1 MAKDRKMIKTV
12 IFDLDGTL
20 LNTLD
25 TIAYYGNYALQKHG
39 FPSVPTDMHRRFVGN
54 GPEKLVRR
62 LLQYCGAKES
72 DFSSVFSSYL
82 EAYNA
87 EPLFLTRPYDGIMEM
102 LSGLRE
108 KGILVGILS
117 NKQDEAVTK
126 TVIHFFRGYVDFI
139 RGSMPGVPLKPA
151 PDAVFDAMAY
161 LRAEK
166 SSTLFVGDTA
176 VDIETGKNAGI
187 RTVGCSWGFRGRE
200 ELMAAGADHIA
211 DTPAEILKLIGEEN
225 DGTKED

>member
-39 FPSVPTDMHRRFVGN
+39 FSALPADVYRQFVGN
-54 GPEKLVRR
+54 GPQKLVQR
-62 LLQYCGAKES
+62 LLRYYGAE
-72 DFSSVFSSYL
+72 DNAFPSVFSSYI

-176 VDIETGKNAGI
+176 VDIETGKNVGI